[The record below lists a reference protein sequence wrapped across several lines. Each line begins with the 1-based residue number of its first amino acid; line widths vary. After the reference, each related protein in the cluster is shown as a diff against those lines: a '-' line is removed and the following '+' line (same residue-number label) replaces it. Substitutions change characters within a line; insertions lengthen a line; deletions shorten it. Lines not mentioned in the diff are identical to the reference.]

1 MYDDS
6 GVAGGYFHLG
16 VYFSAG
22 DWHNNTS
29 NVFTPNGS
37 ANVLFVDG
45 HITPYKN
52 LRLDQGEY
60 TSTRYSISHFLN
72 YAPP

>member
-1 MYDDS
+1 M
-6 GVAGGYFHLG
+6 
-16 VYFSAG
+16 
-22 DWHNNTS
+22 
-29 NVFTPNGS
+29 FTPNGS